1 MGIRTG
7 QQYLDKLNSMKPH
20 VMIDGEM
27 VSENIADHP
36 SFANVART
44 YARLFDMQHE
54 PEHAAALTYD
64 SPTTGDKVSASF
76 LVPRTKE
83 DLAHRRAAIR
93 TWAEYSH
100 GFLGRTGDYMN
111 SALTA
116 LAAAEKW
123 FAQADP

>member
-1 MGIRTG
+1 
-7 QQYLDKLNSMKPH
+7 
-20 VMIDGEM
+20 
-27 VSENIADHP
+27 
-36 SFANVART
+36 
-44 YARLFDMQHE
+44 MQHE
-54 PEHAAALTYD
+54 PRHAAALTYD

-83 DLAHRRAAIR
+83 DLARRRAATR
-93 TWAEYSH
+93 TWAEYSN

-123 FAQADP
+123 FGQVDPDVR